1 MEEKAF
7 SGDFSV
13 NAFIVVF
20 NENALL
26 HDIQWKQTACA
37 HTHFIWA
44 KQGLYVNLGEWE
56 GVFRVNIN
64 HWLELKVLGMPHLH
78 REALQEF
85 QDLTWREEAESL
97 ILPSDSL

>member
-1 MEEKAF
+1 MN
-7 SGDFSV
+7 V
-13 NAFIVVF
+13 
-20 NENALL
+20 
-26 HDIQWKQTACA
+26 
-37 HTHFIWA
+37 
-44 KQGLYVNLGEWE
+44 
-56 GVFRVNIN
+56 N